1 MEAASLSIKSFAV
14 SGSLDEPVAE
24 FDVVNTWKT
33 RAEKIMV
40 GVGRQTM
47 AADDLGG
54 FLQRPLP
61 AFPPAENGF
70 SLESTEPRHFRF
82 PLIPHEVH
90 EKLPPELKFQNRK
103 DAVLSQAM
111 IVYVSG
117 SYVDV
122 FGKEHHVADCLSSV
136 GAEFHPCFASNRH
149 Y

>member
-1 MEAASLSIKSFAV
+1 MAGAGFTLAAVVAAVIDQIAGGGRESPEAELC
-14 SGSLDEPVAE
+14 G
-24 FDVVNTWKT
+24 
-33 RAEKIMV
+33 
-40 GVGRQTM
+40 GRQN
-47 AADDLGG
+47 D
-54 FLQRPLP
+54 
-61 AFPPAENGF
+61 
-70 SLESTEPRHFRF
+70 SLESTEPCHFRF
-82 PLIPHEVH
+82 PLIPHEVY